1 MPMGWAA
8 GPAPEEPRGIR
19 APDDAASPGDGGL
32 GVFLLPAAG
41 GGSLWLFAKRDTH
54 FPAFAAAQLQPAWE
68 AEAAGLWGW
77 S

>member
-8 GPAPEEPRGIR
+8 GPAPEEPEGTRLR
-19 APDDAASPGDGGL
+19 LEDGGL

-77 S
+77 